1 MENESRYKL
10 AYATLI
16 LAFFMLFLFIVL
28 AMCKCTSLE
37 AKEVMNAVLPLIAT
51 WVGAIIA
58 FYFGKE
64 NFEAAQQQINKL
76 LDKDTLDD
84 IPVKNVMIHKK
95 TMVLQKYDENKTLQ
109 EYYDFYQSVDKNRIP
124 LIDESGKL
132 KLIIHTNEFIP
143 VLMKDSKKGEEE
155 NKLTLKDFLSQ
166 EKNKDNYGYNQKNG
180 FITVSPDDSLES
192 AMKKMKNLEDCK
204 DIIITSDGTEQG
216 KLIGWITDVLA
227 YAFLNVK

>member
-84 IPVKNVMIHKK
+84 IPVKNVMIHFS
-95 TMVLQKYDENKTLQ
+95 TMVARMYEPEKKLS
-109 EYYDFYQSVDKNRIP
+109 EYRDFLKSVYKSRLP
-124 LIDESGKL
+124 LIDDKRTI
-132 KLIIHTNEFIP
+132 KYIIHSSELNEIIN
-143 VLMKDSKKGEEE
+143 E
-155 NKLTLKDFLSQ
+155 NKEITLKELLES
-166 EKNKDNYGYNQKNG
+166 EKYKAFYGHNMPKG
-180 FITVSPDDSLES
+180 FITVHPNETMETALKGMNKLDNCQDIFVTE
-192 AMKKMKNLEDCK
+192 NGEK
-204 DIIITSDGTEQG
+204 DG
-216 KLIGWITDVLA
+216 KLLGWVTNTLA
-227 YAFLNVK
+227 SNFLNLKG